1 MAAEKSRE
9 FPANCCKDV
18 ATMFLPEHIAAITGG
33 VRIMFLYRTE
43 ARQLGDRVIEQF
55 VLLIYFGMAGGIYR
69 HWANS

>member
-9 FPANCCKDV
+9 LPANSGKDV
-18 ATMFLPEHIAAITGG
+18 AAMFLPEHIAAITGG
-33 VRIMFLYRTE
+33 VGMMFRFRTE
-43 ARQLGDRVIEQF
+43 ARQLGDRAIEQF